1 MVHAERRYMSLLPTE
16 QSKLL
21 ICVPTKDRPEI
32 VREVLEYELPYYK
45 RYDLDICYYDSSESV
60 DTYDVIRAMCEKH
73 SVDIGYRRLDS
84 SLCIDMK
91 IVEMYRELENSGYDY
106 IWMIND
112 AISISEEMIRRVAS
126 VLHDGYDI
134 IRLSDPGK
142 NGLKDYITSD
152 SDDWFNN
159 CSYAMALMASTIIRR
174 TLFDAEHN
182 WEELVHKYIGSNE
195 FDDNH
200 GYFFCVGFYLEQIA
214 KLSSFRGMMLGNN
227 LKWCRTSP
235 LKKEHYW
242 NKYYFE
248 TWARSY
254 PETIMKLPEI
264 YTNKVDVIRESEQL
278 HLKRFNREMFIH
290 YRLNGMFDMDT
301 YHKYREWFEL
311 LMTEPVE
318 VCVEVASASVDEL
331 RENYP
336 NLENLEE
343 DWEDKVSILEEYI
356 ATKKIYLYGAGQY
369 GENVAYKLIEDGYRD
384 QIEAVVVT
392 NAGSNV
398 RSVCDIEVKAI
409 DDVKITDEDMII
421 LCALP
426 GTAAKM
432 REELF
437 MRGIVSAIGLF
448 DV

>member
-1 MVHAERRYMSLLPTE
+1 MSSLPKE

-32 VREVLEYELPYYK
+32 VKDALEYELPYYK
-45 RYDLDICYYDSSESV
+45 RYDLDICYYDSSESD

-91 IVEMYRELENSGYDY
+91 IVEMYRELENSEYDY

-112 AISISEEMIRRVAS
+112 AISISEEMIRRVIS

-134 IRLSDPGK
+134 IRFSNPGENMREDHITFDP
-142 NGLKDYITSD
+142 
-152 SDDWFNN
+152 DDWFNN
-159 CSYAMALMASTIIRR
+159 CSFEMSLMASTIIRR
-174 TLFDAEHN
+174 SLLDAEHN
-182 WEELVHKYIGSNE
+182 WEELVLKYIGGNE

-214 KLSSFRGMMLGNN
+214 KLSSFKGLLLGNT
-227 LKWCRTSP
+227 LKWHRLSP
-235 LKKEHYW
+235 LKKGHYW
-242 NKYYFE
+242 NNVFFD

-254 PETIMKLPEI
+254 PETIMKLPDI

-278 HLKRFNREMFIH
+278 HIKRFNREMFIR

-301 YHKYREWFEL
+301 YRKYRKWFEL
-311 LMTEPVE
+311 TMTEPVE
-318 VCVEVASASVDEL
+318 VCAGVASTSVEEL
-331 RENYP
+331 KKNYP
-336 NLENLEE
+336 NLGNVEE
-343 DWEDKVSILEEYI
+343 DWENKLNIIEGLIANRRIYI
-356 ATKKIYLYGAGQY
+356 YGAGHY
-369 GENVAYKLIEDGYRD
+369 GENATHKLIEDGYRD

-392 NAGSNV
+392 NADSNV
-398 RSVCDIEVKAI
+398 RRVYDIEVKAI

-426 GTAAKM
+426 GAAVKM
-432 REELF
+432 RAELVA
-437 MRGIVSAIGLF
+437 RGIESAIGLF
-448 DV
+448 DSIEH